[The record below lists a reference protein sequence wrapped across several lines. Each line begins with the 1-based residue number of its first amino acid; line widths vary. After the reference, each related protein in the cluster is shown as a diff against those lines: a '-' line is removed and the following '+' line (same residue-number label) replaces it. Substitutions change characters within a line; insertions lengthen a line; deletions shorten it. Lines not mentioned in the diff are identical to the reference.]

1 MAYGHPGIDTFWL
14 PFTPNRKFK
23 RQPRL
28 FVGAEGMYYIEEG
41 GRRVMDGIA
50 GLWCVNA
57 GHAQPAIVEAIAAQ
71 AKRLDFVSSFTMTH
85 PLAFELSG
93 RLAALAPEGLD
104 RVFFTNSGSEAVDTA
119 LKVARAYHRARG
131 ESGRVRFI
139 GRARAYHGV
148 GWGGLSVGG
157 IGAHRHQFG
166 PLLGDVAHLRHT
178 HDLEHAAFSWGQPEW
193 GGHLAEQ
200 LTELIQVYHPS
211 TIAAVIV
218 EPMAGAGGVLPP
230 PKGYLERLRA
240 ICDEHGILLI
250 FDEVITGFGRLGAP
264 FAARKLNVRPDLI
277 TCAKGMTNGAVP
289 MGAVIA
295 ANHVYDA
302 LMRGPEDGIELIHGY
317 TYLRTR
323 WRVRRRW
330 QRSTSTKLGTVRA
343 GRRSAPVWERVAHGL
358 GWAPNVIDIRN
369 LGVVAAI
376 ELAPRSEAVGT
387 RGAEVALKCFDD
399 GFLVRALGRH
409 PDSLAPIDDLR
420 GADRRVVREPGACVA
435 GDRVRA
441 PGVRAPTG
449 PTRLYSWSRRR
460 C

>member
-1 MAYGHPGIDTFWL
+1 MHGHQGIDTFWL

-28 FVGAEGMYYIEEG
+28 FVGAEGMYYIEAD
-41 GRRVMDGIA
+41 GRRVLDGIA

-71 AKRLDFVSSFTMTH
+71 ARRLDFVSSFTMTH

-119 LKVARAYHRARG
+119 LKIARAYHRARG

-166 PLLGDVAHLRHT
+166 PLLADVAHLPHT
-178 HDLEHAAFSWGQPEW
+178 HDLEHAAFSRGQPEW

-200 LTELIQVYHPS
+200 LTELIQVYHAS

-230 PKGYLERLRA
+230 PQGYLERLRE

-295 ANHVYDA
+295 ANSVYDA
-302 LMRGPEDGIELIHGY
+302 LMRGPEDGIELVHGY
-317 TYLRTR
+317 TYSAHPLACAAALATLD
-323 WRVRRRW
+323 VYKT
-330 QRSTSTKLGTVRA
+330 QGLFERA
-343 GRRSAPVWERVAHGL
+343 NALAPVWERVAHGL
-358 GWAPNVIDIRN
+358 GSAPNVIDVRN
-369 LGVVAAI
+369 LGIVAAI
-376 ELAPRSEAVGT
+376 ELAPRSEAVGA
-387 RGAEVALKCFDD
+387 RGAEVARKCLDE
-399 GFLVRALGRH
+399 GFLVRALGDTLILS
-409 PDSLAPIDDLR
+409 PPLTISEMQIDEVFASLK
-420 GADRRVVREPGACVA
+420 
-435 GDRVRA
+435 RA
-441 PGVRAPTG
+441 LQATV
-449 PTRLYSWSRRR
+449 
-460 C
+460 

>member
-1 MAYGHPGIDTFWL
+1 MHGIDSFWM

-41 GRRVMDGIA
+41 GRRVLDGMA

-71 AKRLDFVSSFTMTH
+71 ARQLDYVSSFSATH
-85 PLAFELSG
+85 PRAFELSG

-119 LKVARAYHRARG
+119 LKIARAYHRARG
-131 ESGRVRFI
+131 ESERVRFI

-157 IGAHRHQFG
+157 LGSYRYQFG
-166 PLLGDVAHLRHT
+166 PLLADVAHLRHT
-178 HDLEHAAFSWGQPEW
+178 HDLENAAFSRGQPEW

-200 LTELIQVYHPS
+200 LTELIQVYHAS

-218 EPMAGAGGVLPP
+218 EPMSGAGGVLPP

-250 FDEVITGFGRLGAP
+250 FDEVITGFGRLGAA
-264 FAARKLNVRPDLI
+264 FAAHKLNVRPDLI
-277 TCAKGMTNGAVP
+277 ACAKGMTNGAVP

-295 ANHVYDA
+295 ANNVYDA
-302 LMRGPEDGIELIHGY
+302 LMRGPEDGIELMHGY
-317 TYLRTR
+317 TYSAHPLACAAALAALDVYKT
-323 WRVRRRW
+323 
-330 QRSTSTKLGTVRA
+330 QGLFERA
-343 GRRSAPVWERVAHGL
+343 NALAPVWERVAHGL
-358 GWAPNVIDIRN
+358 GSAPNVIDIRN
-369 LGVVAAI
+369 LGIVAAI
-376 ELAPRSEAVGT
+376 ELAPRPEAVGA
-387 RGAEVALKCFDD
+387 RAAEVALKCFDE
-399 GFLVRALGRH
+399 GFLVRALGDTLVLS
-409 PDSLAPIDDLR
+409 PPLTISETQIEELFASL
-420 GADRRVVREPGACVA
+420 RRALQATV
-435 GDRVRA
+435 
-441 PGVRAPTG
+441 
-449 PTRLYSWSRRR
+449 
-460 C
+460 